1 MEGGRQPRR
10 GSEQP
15 RLDAS
20 RSPCHTHSKLETGRL
35 GRLVPPGAVLTLSK
49 PARRCLPHALPRR
62 PPAPA
67 PCRARG
73 QPPFTCAPR
82 RHACWK
88 QTYACHPLLDR
99 PVSVTET
106 PRSYNSSVPASVCT
120 WRPRWPPSP
129 PSRLP
134 SHRPPPRA
142 LACPPSD
149 RRGRS
154 AVRPMPG
161 TRAPGPWAAHAS
173 RSLLLCVPF
182 QRGGPARTPVRTP
195 LGRPAPG
202 RRAARTNFR
211 PERAQPGR
219 SPGRSPAGLRPRSGF
234 GSARAAGTL
243 EGLARTPEPR
253 PRRLRRRHAG
263 PGSQDL
269 SYLVAG
275 RRPPA
280 ASRQSALAATPTSE
294 HRLSLVPAH
303 QRLLPVAE
311 LPVPSSR
318 RGPPTDTASRQS
330 GTPPRPPPRR
340 VPAKLR
346 APLRPPPL
354 PASLPP
360 ASSARRPA
368 HLRLPPVRERPTC
381 GRVPGFPGYARL
393 RVPRSLPEVSPR
405 RAGPGTGVLNRGGTL
420 RAEVSDANA
429 DGLWPDPRTGV
440 SLILQPAAPRT
451 VVGVWGARA
460 VAPVQGRPAA
470 LRPPRGP
477 AATAPP
483 RRGAACEG

>member
-1 MEGGRQPRR
+1 MALPPCLPCTCGHGRRTPAQTWLRTAQAGCQPVTL
-10 GSEQP
+10 S
-15 RLDAS
+15 
-20 RSPCHTHSKLETGRL
+20 HSSETGD
-35 GRLVPPGAVLTLSK
+35 GKAPKACPTWGCPDYK

-88 QTYACHPLLDR
+88 QTYACHPLLDQ

-106 PRSYNSSVPASVCT
+106 PSPYNSAAPASAST
-120 WRPRWPPSP
+120 WRSRGPPSP

-142 LACPPSD
+142 LERPPSG
-149 RRGRS
+149 RGRS

-161 TRAPGPWAAHAS
+161 ARAPGPWAAHAS

-182 QRGGPARTPVRTP
+182 QLGGPALTRVRTP
-195 LGRPAPG
+195 LGCPAPG
-202 RRAARTNFR
+202 SRAARTNFR

-219 SPGRSPAGLRPRSGF
+219 SPGRSPAGLGPRSGF

-243 EGLARTPEPR
+243 QGRARTPEPR

-269 SYLVAG
+269 SYLIVG
-275 RRPPA
+275 RGPPA
-280 ASRQSALAATPTSE
+280 TSRQSALAATPTSE

-303 QRLLPVAE
+303 QRFLPVAE

-346 APLRPPPL
+346 APLRPPPRTASHHPRAPPRPPPR
-354 PASLPP
+354 PASRLLRAPPRPPPPP
-360 ASSARRPA
+360 ASPRAP
-368 HLRLPPVRERPTC
+368 RLWPRS
-381 GRVPGFPGYARL
+381 GFPGL
-393 RVPRSLPEVSPR
+393 R
-405 RAGPGTGVLNRGGTL
+405 GTWGWR
-420 RAEVSDANA
+420 
-429 DGLWPDPRTGV
+429 
-440 SLILQPAAPRT
+440 
-451 VVGVWGARA
+451 GARA
-460 VAPVQGRPAA
+460 
-470 LRPPRGP
+470 L
-477 AATAPP
+477 
-483 RRGAACEG
+483 ACPEERA